1 MFSSLMK
8 RRKSIALAIAVT
20 ADLLQLALA
29 PLFAEGAL
37 SPLDDALDLV
47 VALLLVVTLG
57 WRWRTLLAL
66 GIELVPGAA
75 LFPTWTAMVATL
87 PAESGKLSRCE
98 SALDTP
104 SASSTS

>member
-1 MFSSLMK
+1 MFASLTK
-8 RRKSIALAIAVT
+8 RRKLALAIAVA
-20 ADLLQLALA
+20 ADLTQLALA

-37 SPLDDALDLV
+37 SPLDDALDVV
-47 VALLLVVTLG
+47 VALLLVLTLG

-66 GIELVPGAA
+66 GAELVPGVA
-75 LFPTWTAMVATL
+75 LFPTWTAMVATM
-87 PAESGKLSRCE
+87 PAELDTVSSCE